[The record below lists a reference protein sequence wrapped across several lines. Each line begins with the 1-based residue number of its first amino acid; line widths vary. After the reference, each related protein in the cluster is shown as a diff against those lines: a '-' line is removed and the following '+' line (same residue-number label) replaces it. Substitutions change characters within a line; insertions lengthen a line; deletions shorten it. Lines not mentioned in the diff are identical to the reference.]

1 MISVSSG
8 IEDARRL
15 TRRNVFLLALC
26 QALYMTGTST
36 VLTVTAIAGAT
47 LAPTPALA
55 TLPFSL
61 QFLVTMA
68 TTIPASLLM
77 RRIGRRHGFQ
87 IGLVAGSTGAA
98 LAAMGLFIHDFAS
111 FAVGSALIGIL
122 NGFAIFYR
130 FAAADAATEVYKSR
144 AISLVMAG
152 GVIAAFTGPA
162 LARVSVNWIS
172 EAPFVGSFAALVAL
186 HLCAV
191 VLFLGVDIP
200 REKILAADGT
210 GRPIRMIASD
220 PVFVVALVAAVMGYA
235 AMSLVMT
242 ATPPAM
248 VSHGHSFSQATFVIQ
263 WHVLGMFAPSFVT
276 GHLIARFSAT
286 RVIAAGALLIL
297 LCAVINLLGMDMGH
311 FTVAL
316 ALLGIGW
323 NFMFIGST
331 SLIATAHT
339 GPEKAKIQGFN
350 DFVVFSVVS
359 AASFASGALESSL
372 GWSAV
377 NVAVIGPVAGAGL
390 AALWLSWQL
399 RAHKGHG
406 IPT

>member
-1 MISVSSG
+1 MRDLSNEAG
-8 IEDARRL
+8 GARRL

-77 RRIGRRHGFQ
+77 RRIGRRPGFQ
-87 IGLVAGSTGAA
+87 IGLIAGAMGAA
-98 LAAMGLFIHDFAS
+98 LAAIGLFIHAFAL
-111 FAVGSALIGIL
+111 FAMGSALIGVL

-162 LARVSVNWIS
+162 LARASVHWIS
-172 EAPFVGSFAALVAL
+172 EAPFVGSFAALIAL

-191 VLFLGVDIP
+191 LLFLWVDIP
-200 REKILAADGT
+200 HEKISASAGT
-210 GRPIRMIASD
+210 GRPVRTIVSD
-220 PVFVVALVAAVMGYA
+220 PAFIVALVAAVIGYA

-248 VSHGHSFSQATFVIQ
+248 VSHGHTFSQATFVIQ

-286 RVIAAGALLIL
+286 RVIAVGALLIL
-297 LCAVINLLGMDMGH
+297 LCAAINLVGMDMGH

-316 ALLGIGW
+316 ALLGVGW
-323 NFMFIGST
+323 NFMFIGAT

-339 GPEKAKIQGFN
+339 GPEKAKIQGLN
-350 DFVVFSVVS
+350 DFAVFSVVS
-359 AASFASGALESSL
+359 AASFASGVLESSW
-372 GWSAV
+372 GWTAV
-377 NVAVIGPVAGAGL
+377 NLVVIAPVAGAGL
-390 AALWLSWQL
+390 AALWLSRRL
-399 RAHKGHG
+399 RAHQAHG

>member
-1 MISVSSG
+1 M
-8 IEDARRL
+8 
-15 TRRNVFLLALC
+15 RRNVFLLALC

-47 LAPTPALA
+47 LAPTPSLA

-68 TTIPASLLM
+68 TTIPASFLM
-77 RRIGRRHGFQ
+77 RRIGRRPGFQ
-87 IGLVAGSTGAA
+87 IGLVAGATGAGV
-98 LAAMGLFIHDFAS
+98 AAIGLFIHDFPF
-111 FAVGSALIGIL
+111 FAIGSALIGVI

-130 FAAADAATEVYKSR
+130 FAAADAAAEVFKSR

-162 LARVSVNWIS
+162 LARSSVHWIS
-172 EAPFVGSFAALVAL
+172 ETPFVGSFAALIAI
-186 HLCAV
+186 HLCAM
-191 VLFLGVDIP
+191 VLLLWVDIP
-200 REKILAADGT
+200 REKILASEGT
-210 GRPIRMIASD
+210 GRPIRMIVSD
-220 PVFVVALVAAVMGYA
+220 PVFIVALVAAVIGYA

-263 WHVLGMFAPSFVT
+263 WHVLGMFAPSFFT

-286 RVIAAGALLIL
+286 RVIAAGALLML
-297 LCAVINLLGMDMGH
+297 LCAGINLIGRDMGH
-311 FTVAL
+311 FTLAL
-316 ALLGIGW
+316 AFLGVGW
-323 NFMFIGST
+323 NFMFIGAT
-331 SLIATAHT
+331 SLIATKHT
-339 GPEKAKIQGFN
+339 GPEKAKIQGLN
-350 DFVVFSVVS
+350 DFAVFSVVS

-377 NVAVIGPVAGAGL
+377 NLAVIAPVIGAGV
-390 AALWLSWQL
+390 AALWLSGRL
-399 RAHKGHG
+399 RASKGHG

>member
-1 MISVSSG
+1 MNALSDELSG
-8 IEDARRL
+8 TWRR

-47 LAPTPALA
+47 LAPIASLA

-77 RRIGRRHGFQ
+77 RRIGRRPGFQ
-87 IGLVAGSTGAA
+87 IGLVAGAMGAGLAA
-98 LAAMGLFIHDFAS
+98 LGLFIHDFVLFTA
-111 FAVGSALIGIL
+111 GSALIGVL
-122 NGFAIFYR
+122 NGFAGFYR
-130 FAAADAATEVYKSR
+130 FAAADAAAEVYKSR

-162 LARVSVNWIS
+162 LARSSVNWIS
-172 EAPFVGSFAALVAL
+172 GAPFAASFAALVAI

-200 REKILAADGT
+200 QEKRLASDGS
-210 GRPIRMIASD
+210 GRPVGTIVRD
-220 PVFVVALVAAVMGYA
+220 PVFVVALLAAVIGYA

-248 VSHGHSFSQATFVIQ
+248 VSHGHTFSQATFVIQ

-297 LCAVINLLGMDMGH
+297 VCVGINLGGRDMGH
-311 FTVAL
+311 FTLAL
-316 ALLGIGW
+316 ALLGVGW
-323 NFMFIGST
+323 NFMFIGAT

-339 GPEKAKIQGFN
+339 GPEKAKIQGLN
-350 DFVVFSVVS
+350 DFAVFSVVS

-377 NVAVIGPVAGAGL
+377 NLAVIAPVAGAGL
-390 AALWLSWQL
+390 AALWLSQRL
-399 RAHKGHG
+399 RAHKG
-406 IPT
+406 P

>member
-1 MISVSSG
+1 MNASVYEADG
-8 IEDARRL
+8 ARRR

-26 QALYMTGTST
+26 QALYMTGTSA
-36 VLTVTAIAGAT
+36 VLTVTAIAGAA
-47 LAPTPALA
+47 LAPTPSLA

-77 RRIGRRHGFQ
+77 RRIGRRPGFQ
-87 IGLVAGSTGAA
+87 IGLIAGALGAG
-98 LAAMGLFIHDFAS
+98 LAAIGLVVHAFVL
-111 FAVGSALIGIL
+111 FAVGSALIGVL

-130 FAAADAATEVYKSR
+130 FAAADAAAEVYKSR

-162 LARVSVNWIS
+162 LARSSVNWIS
-172 EAPFVGSFAALVAL
+172 GAPFAGSFAALVVI

-191 VLFLGVDIP
+191 MLLLGIDIP
-200 REKILAADGT
+200 REKALASDGY
-210 GRPIRMIASD
+210 GRPVRMIVSD
-220 PVFVVALVAAVMGYA
+220 PIFVVALAAAVMGYA
-235 AMSLVMT
+235 AMNLIMT

-248 VSHGHSFSQATFVIQ
+248 LSHGHTFSQSTFVIQ
-263 WHVLGMFAPSFVT
+263 WHVLGMFAPSFIT

-297 LCAVINLLGMDMGH
+297 LCVVINVAGQDMGH
-311 FTVAL
+311 FTAAL

-323 NFMFIGST
+323 NFMFIGAT

-339 GPEKAKIQGFN
+339 GPEKAKIQGIN
-350 DFVVFSVVS
+350 DFAVFSVVS
-359 AASFASGALESSL
+359 AASFASGALENAL
-372 GWSAV
+372 GWTAV
-377 NVAVIGPVAGAGL
+377 NLAVIAPVTGAGL
-390 AALWLSWQL
+390 AALWLSRRL
-399 RAHKGHG
+399 RARRAAC
-406 IPT
+406 